1 MPTFLAWHFRLP
13 ARPGDDND
21 ELEPEPP
28 GEQRMGTRSNM
39 KSLML
44 WHRMARKTLARRHTL
59 SREHLQCR

>member
-1 MPTFLAWHFRLP
+1 MLRWKCSKMPTFLAWHFRLL

-39 KSLML
+39 KSLARL
-44 WHRMARKTLARRHTL
+44 TVCFGIAWHARP
-59 SREHLQCR
+59 